1 MIEATNR
8 LERLGRFVD
17 RARPCGLGLCST
29 LYSPSSEAD
38 EGEDLVTTLEAQSPK
53 GAARKTRR
61 GPLTRTQILDAALRL
76 FSEKGFARTSV
87 RDIARAA
94 GITDAA
100 IYYHFASKRDLFEAL
115 FEERGIIS
123 ALSELEQV
131 PLTQPLTQP
140 PVKTLTTIAL
150 AALEIMQRNKDFMK
164 VLFREAM
171 NEDPVATEDY
181 RVITERWRNAE
192 ARILREYVRR
202 GELPPIDV
210 DVAARQL
217 VILSVGPFIDELMSG
232 QDEDG
237 VAPSARLV
245 ERVRTAVEHFVSG
258 LPASPQ
264 DETIST
270 ASRIENGLE

>member
-1 MIEATNR
+1 MLNPV
-8 LERLGRFVD
+8 F
-17 RARPCGLGLCST
+17 T
-29 LYSPSSEAD
+29 LSEAG

-53 GAARKTRR
+53 RVARKTRR

-123 ALSELEQV
+123 ALSDLEQV

-140 PVKTLTTIAL
+140 PVNILTTIAL

-192 ARILREYVRR
+192 ARILREFVRR
-202 GELPPIDV
+202 GELPSIDV

-217 VILSVGPFIDELMSG
+217 VVLSVGPFIDELMSG
-232 QDEDG
+232 QDQDG
-237 VAPSARLV
+237 IAPSAKLV
-245 ERVRTAVEHFVSG
+245 ERVRTAVEHFVGG

-264 DETIST
+264 DK
-270 ASRIENGLE
+270 